1 MNCDEK
7 GGDEVALSLR
17 LLLDSWILRI
27 RNYWLLIVIATSGS
41 LLYAQMDLWQYNHSI
56 SIEEF
61 TYSSGINYYISWSSS
76 YDDSWEHDIY
86 KQIVTFDDYGTLI
99 TDGPERYIGDGGNDE
114 AQEPV
119 SIAFDPINNLF
130 ISTWEDGSG
139 SSIDVRGQ
147 IHTSDGSIIRENWI
161 LAGGSD
167 AQHSPSA
174 VYCNR
179 YFVIAY
185 TDEAPPAQ
193 HAMNKIIVLDP
204 NTGDLIHQLDLTAE
218 AEDHWWPVSETNSR
232 SHSLTI
238 WTNGENILG
247 SIITPDTSTV
257 SVTDSQFYISNIS
270 LYHYSVSWL
279 EELKRYIIVSSSSN
293 GDDIYACLV
302 DSIGNRTFYTVFQD
316 ITIPGEVT
324 LATHW
329 SATNQYYEV
338 IFPANENDI
347 GIMVITEESMEFG
360 TIINGN
366 SVSILSD
373 ISWPEA
379 GGVACQVV
387 KNNSGLDLYTD
398 RKLTLIG
405 FNDINSN
412 DAIVLPIEIGGLK
425 IRNDFL
431 PEGFT
436 LYSSYPNPFNPT
448 TTLRYDLPEDALVNI
463 TIYDMMGRRIST
475 LVSSQ
480 QTAGYKSVQWN
491 ATNDLG
497 HSVSAGM
504 YIYTI
509 QAGDFRQTR
518 KMVLLK

>member
-1 MNCDEK
+1 M
-7 GGDEVALSLR
+7 R
-17 LLLDSWILRI
+17 LLYHCAYYLISWILRI
-27 RNYWLLIVIATSGS
+27 RNYWLLIVIVTSGS

-61 TYSSGINYYISWSSS
+61 TYSSGINFYICWSSS

-86 KQIVTFDDYGTLI
+86 KQIVTFDDYGTLV

-238 WTNGENILG
+238 WTDGENILG
-247 SIITPDTSTV
+247 SIITLDTSTV

-279 EELKRYIIVSSSSN
+279 EELNRYIIVSSSSN

-302 DSIGNRTFYTVFQD
+302 DSFGNRTLYTVFQD

-379 GGVACQVV
+379 GGVACQVI
-387 KNNSGLDLYTD
+387 KNNSVLDLYTD

-412 DAIVLPIEIGGLK
+412 DAIVLPIEIEGLK

-431 PEGFT
+431 PDGFT
-436 LYSSYPNPFNPT
+436 LYSNYPNPFNPST
-448 TTLRYDLPEDALVNI
+448 TISYSIPDDNLVKIRIINI
-463 TIYDMMGRRIST
+463 LGKQIKILTNSYQTEGTHSIIWDGKNEHDMQMSSGIYFVFLEVGEERLSQKII
-475 LVSSQ
+475 LV
-480 QTAGYKSVQWN
+480 K
-491 ATNDLG
+491 
-497 HSVSAGM
+497 
-504 YIYTI
+504 
-509 QAGDFRQTR
+509 
-518 KMVLLK
+518 

>member
-1 MNCDEK
+1 MRHIEDSSSKLNSNLKENYH
-7 GGDEVALSLR
+7 LHFII
-17 LLLDSWILRI
+17 LLLIGKT
-27 RNYWLLIVIATSGS
+27 LI
-41 LLYAQMDLWQYNHSI
+41 AQMDTWQYNHSI

-61 TYSSGINYYISWSSS
+61 LDSSGIHYYLCWSSS
-76 YDDSWEHDIY
+76 YDESWEHDIY
-86 KQIVTFDDYGTLI
+86 KQIVSFDEYGNML
-99 TDGPERYIGDGGNDE
+99 TDGPEKYIGDGGNDE

-119 SIAFDPINNLF
+119 SIAYNSIDNIFL
-130 ISTWEDGSG
+130 STWEDGSG

-174 VYCNR
+174 VYCNG

-185 TDEAPPAQ
+185 TDEALPAQ
-193 HAMNKIIVLDP
+193 HAMNEIIVLDP

-238 WTNGENILG
+238 WTDGENILG
-247 SIITPDTSTV
+247 SIITLDTSTV

-279 EELKRYIIVSSSSN
+279 EELNRYIIVSSSSN
-293 GDDIYACLV
+293 GDDIYACLI
-302 DSIGNRTFYTVFQD
+302 DSFGNRTLYTVFQD

-366 SVSILSD
+366 SFSILSD

-379 GGVACQVV
+379 GGVACQVI

-412 DAIVLPIEIGGLK
+412 DAIVLPIEIEGLK

-431 PEGFT
+431 PDGFT
-436 LYSSYPNPFNPT
+436 LYSNYPNPFNPST
-448 TTLRYDLPEDALVNI
+448 TISYSIPDDNLVKIRIINI
-463 TIYDMMGRRIST
+463 LGKQIKILTNSYQTEGTHSIIWDGKNEHDMQMSSGIY
-475 LVSSQ
+475 
-480 QTAGYKSVQWN
+480 
-491 ATNDLG
+491 
-497 HSVSAGM
+497 
-504 YIYTI
+504 
-509 QAGDFRQTR
+509 F
-518 KMVLLK
+518 VLLEVGEERLSQKIILVK